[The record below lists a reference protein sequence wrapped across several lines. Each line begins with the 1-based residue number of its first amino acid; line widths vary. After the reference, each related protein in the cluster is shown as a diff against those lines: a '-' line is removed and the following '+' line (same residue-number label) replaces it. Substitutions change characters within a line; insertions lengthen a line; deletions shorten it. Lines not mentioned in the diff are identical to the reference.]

1 MSEKSGVKPV
11 AVIGAGA
18 IGGLLAA
25 HLAQAGHAVT
35 LCVRTP
41 FERLVVEHDGR
52 TDVVDTAVVTAPE
65 GLAPVPWVLVATKSQ
80 DTAAAGPWLRAL
92 VGASTIVVVV
102 QNGIGHAE
110 RVAPFV
116 GDATVLPALI
126 YSGVERLGPG
136 RIRLHTEGCI
146 TVPAGPTGDAF
157 ADLMAQSGIAIE
169 RESDFVTA
177 LWRKVLS
184 NVAANPITAL
194 TLRRI
199 GVFNEPDIAA
209 LGETLLTE
217 AAAVARAE
225 GARIGPDDV
234 ARTLQM
240 HRTYNPSTGTS
251 MLYDRLAG
259 RPMEHEYITGAIVR
273 TAARHGIAVPFNRAI
288 LTLLRALDKGLAVDQ
303 PSPEI

>member
-1 MSEKSGVKPV
+1 MSEKPGATPV

-41 FERLVVEHDGR
+41 FERLVVERDGR
-52 TDVVDTAVVTAPE
+52 ADTIDATIVSSPE
-65 GLAPVPWVLVATKSQ
+65 GLVPVPWVLVATKSQ

-92 VGASTIVVVV
+92 VGPGTAVVVV

-126 YSGVERLGPG
+126 YSGVERLAAGH
-136 RIRLHTEGCI
+136 IRLHTEGRI
-146 TVPAGPTGDAF
+146 TVPAGPAGDAF
-157 ADLMAQSGIAIE
+157 AALMEGSGLTVQ
-169 RESDFVTA
+169 RENDFTTA

-217 AAAVARAE
+217 AVAVAQAE
-225 GARIGPDDV
+225 GAEVGADDV

-259 RPMEHEYITGAIVR
+259 RPMEHDYITGAIVR
-273 TAARHGIAVPFNRAI
+273 MAARHGIDVPFNRAI
-288 LTLLRALDKGLAVDQ
+288 LTLLRALDAGE
-303 PSPEI
+303 PSARR

>member
-1 MSEKSGVKPV
+1 MSETPGATRV

-41 FERLVVEHDGR
+41 FERLVVERDGR
-52 TDVVDTAVVTAPE
+52 ADAIDATIVSSPE
-65 GLAPVPWVLVATKSQ
+65 GLVPVPWVLVATKSQ

-92 VGASTIVVVV
+92 VGPATTVVVV

-126 YSGVERLGPG
+126 YSGVERLAAGH
-136 RIRLHTEGCI
+136 IRLHTEGRI
-146 TVPAGPTGDAF
+146 TVPAGSAGEAF
-157 ADLMAQSGIAIE
+157 ADLMAHSGIAVQ

-199 GVFNEPDIAA
+199 GVFNEPDIVA

-217 AAAVARAE
+217 AVAVAQAE
-225 GARIGPDDV
+225 GAEVGAEDV

-259 RPMEHEYITGAIVR
+259 RPMEHDYITGAIVR
-273 TAARHGIAVPFNRAI
+273 TAARHGIDVPFNRAI
-288 LTLLRALDKGLAVDQ
+288 LTLLRALDAGE
-303 PSPEI
+303 PSARR